1 MNITFSRYIATHQ
14 SCRAN
19 FHLVK
24 VALGIIGEIHAE
36 NLLQLCC
43 GMQVNI
49 FRCIGQGIGFNVV
62 SLLLQAAKPRGTQE
76 ILDEADL
83 IYRLDWAC
91 VDARIK
97 GNEAPASLNADVVVE
112 RHMALN
118 WLIGYDDDWDNVS
131 TDT

>member
-1 MNITFSRYIATHQ
+1 M
-14 SCRAN
+14 
-19 FHLVK
+19 
-24 VALGIIGEIHAE
+24 
-36 NLLQLCC
+36 
-43 GMQVNI
+43 
-49 FRCIGQGIGFNVV
+49 
-62 SLLLQAAKPRGTQE
+62 
-76 ILDEADL
+76 